1 MLRFNDDFDF
11 RSEFVGKW
19 NKKIHSLRVAGIIV
33 AILMIICAILCMIY
47 PVKSVTII
55 GTIATGLILILGIY
69 QIIDYIAAPPLFRGP
84 GGLVSAICNLLI
96 GLLLICSPIEM
107 TINTFAFIF
116 GFILMVYGL
125 NKLSFAHQLSFFG
138 IESYGWVIF
147 KKHFGNR
154 IINYRDVFCLLVFK
168 KVLKL
173 NKEMIM
179 EAAVLCFSERSDGE
193 CLIFLKR
200 KKIQS
205 KSQEN

>member
-147 KKHFGNR
+147 TG
-154 IINYRDVFCLLVFK
+154 IINVLIYYCAIDVNRRIKLYCSCLFTCWWY
-168 KVLKL
+168 
-173 NKEMIM
+173 
-179 EAAVLCFSERSDGE
+179 CFIGRSN
-193 CLIFLKR
+193 CHA
-200 KKIQS
+200 
-205 KSQEN
+205 

>member
-116 GFILMVYGL
+116 GFILIVYGL

-147 KKHFGNR
+147 TG
-154 IINYRDVFCLLVFK
+154 IINVLAALAFIIAPLMSTVVLNYIVAAYLLVGGIALL
-168 KVLKL
+168 VEVIAMHDLKL
-173 NKEMIM
+173 
-179 EAAVLCFSERSDGE
+179 
-193 CLIFLKR
+193 
-200 KKIQS
+200 
-205 KSQEN
+205 

>member
-47 PVKSVTII
+47 PVKSV
-55 GTIATGLILILGIY
+55 TIATGLILILGIY

-138 IESYGWVIF
+138 IKLYCS
-147 KKHFGNR
+147 
-154 IINYRDVFCLLVFK
+154 CLFTCWWY
-168 KVLKL
+168 
-173 NKEMIM
+173 
-179 EAAVLCFSERSDGE
+179 CFIGRSN
-193 CLIFLKR
+193 CHA
-200 KKIQS
+200 
-205 KSQEN
+205 

>member
-96 GLLLICSPIEM
+96 GLLLICSPI
-107 TINTFAFIF
+107 
-116 GFILMVYGL
+116 
-125 NKLSFAHQLSFFG
+125 
-138 IESYGWVIF
+138 
-147 KKHFGNR
+147 
-154 IINYRDVFCLLVFK
+154 
-168 KVLKL
+168 
-173 NKEMIM
+173 
-179 EAAVLCFSERSDGE
+179 
-193 CLIFLKR
+193 
-200 KKIQS
+200 
-205 KSQEN
+205 